1 MASFQ
6 SCSVTI
12 PRHFYG
18 HKSTVSLPKAQFSCG
33 LVRWQG
39 RFTHVH
45 IFHILYHFRV
55 RFYFVSQNLASLFV
69 RFHLVYFYLFFPLFF
84 SSQVRFVVFARKFD
98 LRVLFTRIQNF
109 SQCEEK
115 KQQQQQQRVVFDSPV
130 DIPTGSRETKT
141 IRKHRSIPAVAH
153 GLW

>member
-1 MASFQ
+1 MCIFFIFFIIF
-6 SCSVTI
+6 VFDFI
-12 PRHFYG
+12 LF
-18 HKSTVSLPKAQFSCG
+18 HKTLLHCLFDFI
-33 LVRWQG
+33 W
-39 RFTHVH
+39 FT
-45 IFHILYHFRV
+45 FTF
-55 RFYFVSQNLASLFV
+55 
-69 RFHLVYFYLFFPLFF
+69 FFPFFF

-115 KQQQQQQRVVFDSPV
+115 KTKQQQQRVVFDSPV